1 MEIVRELVPAAARKI
16 IYAVYV
22 VAGLVIGSVAVATQ
36 GTLEWVEPAERVMAY
51 LAVPLALLAGVNV
64 TDGGEADLTGPLTD

>member
-1 MEIVRELVPAAARKI
+1 MEILRELVPAGARKA

-22 VAGLVIGSVAVATQ
+22 VAGLIVGGVQASGADVA
-36 GTLEWVEPAERVMAY
+36 WVQPALDVLAY

-64 TDGGEADLTGPLTD
+64 TEKGQAGHLQLEVQG